1 MKIAFHA
8 GHAAPGGLGQGAV
21 GLMDE
26 SLEARR
32 VISALTNLC
41 NRNNIGYSN
50 CTIYSAMSQN
60 DVLRKVTINHNI
72 AEADVNISVHLNSAT
87 NPAANGC
94 EAIYYPGNSEM
105 HDLGYEIVEKIHKY
119 TNIAMRNRPVYAKDN
134 LYVLRHIKGPVVLI
148 ECAFVS
154 SALDAHLWNPEKIA
168 LAIFDAVCEH
178 YDVKTGNKNPSEIPA
193 EEASKV
199 LYKVQTGAF
208 AKKENAEKQLEK
220 MKKAGFDGYIK
231 EERK

>member
-21 GLMDE
+21 GIMNE
-26 SLEARR
+26 SEEARK
-32 VISALTNLC
+32 VVNSLKYLC
-41 NRNNIGYSN
+41 NQNNICYAD
-50 CTIYSAMSQN
+50 CTVYRAMNQN
-60 DVLRKVTINHNI
+60 DVLKSVTLAHNNV
-72 AEADVNISVHLNSAT
+72 EADVNISVHLNSAT

-94 EAIYYPGNSEM
+94 EAIYYPGNIEM
-105 HDLGYEIVEKIHKY
+105 HDLGYEIVEKIHKH
-119 TNIAMRNRPVYAKDN
+119 TNIAIRSKPVYAKDN
-134 LYVLRHIKGPVVLI
+134 LYVLKNIQGPVILV

-154 SALDAHLWNPEKIA
+154 SALDTHLWEPENVA
-168 LAIFDAVCEH
+168 LAIFEAVCEH
-178 YDVKTGNKNPSEIPA
+178 YNLKLENKNPTEIPA
-193 EEASKV
+193 EGASKV

-220 MKKAGFDGYIK
+220 MKKAGFEGYIK

>member
-8 GHAAPGGLGQGAV
+8 GHANPGGLGQGAV
-21 GLMDE
+21 GIMNE
-26 SLEARR
+26 SAEARK
-32 VISALTNLC
+32 VIAALKDIC
-41 NRNNIGYSN
+41 NYNNICYYN
-50 CTIYSAMSQN
+50 CTVYRAMNQN
-60 DVLRKVTINHNI
+60 DVLKAVTLAHNN
-72 AEADVNISVHLNSAT
+72 AEADVNISVHLNSAS
-87 NPAANGC
+87 NPRANGC

-119 TNIAMRNRPVYAKDN
+119 TNIAMRNKPVYAKDN
-134 LYVLRHIKGPVVLI
+134 LYIMKNIKGPLVLI

-154 SALDAHLWNPEKIA
+154 SALDASLWDPEKVA
-168 LAIFDAVCEH
+168 FAIFEAVCEH
-178 YDVKTGNKNPSEIPA
+178 YNVTLVNKEPTEIPS

-208 AKKENAEKQLEK
+208 AKRENAEKQLEK